1 MSNVQNMRSQINEN
15 KIKDILRNRN
25 KKIDYIDKQIKEMH
39 MDLAKIDDKIKK
51 FDMSTYGFQMRKRL
65 EAQKKIYE
73 EQLNI
78 YLNQRQQIE
87 RVWTC
92 LRNMSVT
99 EIEEFTI
106 LQALYI
112 KSDMFDAVRESM
124 CMRKKDFCNLR
135 IRAIKHIIELYNSQD
150 SDLEILHSVET

>member
-1 MSNVQNMRSQINEN
+1 MSNVQNMSQINEN

-25 KKIDYIDKQIKEMH
+25 KKIDYIDRQIKEMH
-39 MDLAKIDDKIKK
+39 IDLAKIDDKIKK

-65 EAQKKIYE
+65 EAQKRIYE

-99 EIEEFTI
+99 EIEEFTV

-112 KSDMFDAVRESM
+112 KSDMFDTVRESM